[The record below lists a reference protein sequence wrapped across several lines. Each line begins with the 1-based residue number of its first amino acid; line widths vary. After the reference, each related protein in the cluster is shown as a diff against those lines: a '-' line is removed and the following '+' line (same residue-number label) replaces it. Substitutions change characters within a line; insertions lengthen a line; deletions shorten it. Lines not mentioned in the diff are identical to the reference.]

1 MTTQVCS
8 MEASQFPKKSLNQCF
23 IAGILNHCKLMLKQV
38 VIGRACLQL
47 EGEIALHYDSPNV
60 FHHPEQVSAQFG
72 SPWTSFIYSTV

>member
-1 MTTQVCS
+1 
-8 MEASQFPKKSLNQCF
+8 
-23 IAGILNHCKLMLKQV
+23 MLKQV

-72 SPWTSFIYSTV
+72 SPWTSFIYSTI